1 MLQEWLES
9 ISKKNTRRV
18 YRAGMIEFL
27 NMVYGVV
34 RKGPRCT
41 SEEWIMYNKLSERYI
56 EECKSGR
63 SYLQDLLRFAGYLG
77 DKPPL
82 TAKVYT
88 TSVKQFL
95 FFNGFEL
102 SIGQSKAVSKKLP
115 KGGVRTVEEEL
126 TREELQKIL
135 SQMDIKG
142 RAFFLFLASSG
153 CRIGEVLKLTLEDID
168 LSKDPVEVTVRP
180 EYTKSGK
187 MRTTY
192 ISKEAKNA
200 LLEWLKVRDKWLN
213 SSKNKNKGLLN
224 KGFGGE
230 KTVEDSRVF
239 PFNVSTA
246 HQMWFNALEKSGLLK
261 VDRSTRR
268 RTLHPHM
275 LRKWFLSQSKLV
287 IPVEISEALAGHS
300 GYLSDAYRRY
310 SKDQIRDY
318 YLKGEAYLYVFV
330 PRELSEIQT
339 HFNRELEEQKE
350 RVGKLTEQLNDTL
363 FMVQRLQM
371 EREELLR
378 VVNSLRQRLEE
389 KDLEYAKAIES
400 IRDEFKNI
408 LREWRELGE
417 KLGV

>member
-1 MLQEWLES
+1 MLEEFLDS
-9 ISKKNTRRV
+9 ISKKSTRRV
-18 YRAGMIEFL
+18 YRAGVIEFL

-34 RKGPRCT
+34 RKGSRCT
-41 SEEWIMYNKLSERYI
+41 SEEWIEYNKLSERYI
-56 EECKSGR
+56 EELKNGR
-63 SYLQDLLRFAGYLG
+63 NYLQDLLRFTGYLG

-82 TAKVYT
+82 TAKIYVT
-88 TSVKQFL
+88 GVKQFL

-102 SIGQSKAVSKKLP
+102 SIGQSKAVSKRLP

-135 SQMDIKG
+135 NQMDIKG
-142 RAFFLFLASSG
+142 RSFFLFLASSG
-153 CRIGEVLKLTLEDID
+153 CRIGEALKITLEDIN
-168 LSKDPVEVTVRP
+168 LESEPVEVTVRG

-246 HQMWFNALEKSGLLK
+246 HQMWFNALDKSGLLK
-261 VDRSTRR
+261 VDRATNR

-310 SKDQIRDY
+310 SKEQIREY
-318 YLKGEAYLYVFV
+318 YLKAEAYLYVFV
-330 PRELSEIQT
+330 PREISEIQS
-339 HFNRELEEQKE
+339 HFNKELEEQRE
-350 RVGKLTEQLNDTL
+350 RINKLTEQLNDAL
-363 FMVQRLQM
+363 FMVQKLQL
-371 EREELLR
+371 EREELRNEIEKQRREFDEIVQLIGDEQQKVIEKLR
-378 VVNSLRQRLEE
+378 ELEE
-389 KDLEYAKAIES
+389 RLGS
-400 IRDEFKNI
+400 DE
-408 LREWRELGE
+408 G
-417 KLGV
+417 